1 MYARGLGIF
10 LNFNGINKWNTVI
23 IWTIEFFFL
32 PNFWY
37 VKKIFFETKFFELI
51 ATSFQFH
58 PSLSRIDETKCLEKS
73 YYYYFFFS
81 FPDLYRIHISCQL
94 REFSFIIRLNQRQ
107 IKMTFKFHSIMAMTL
122 LYIPPV
128 YIVDHY
134 YIVLSLRIF
143 TNIRNILCNLFSVVN
158 LNDEISFRFRKTSFK
173 KVEKKRIFPQT
184 GIRCLFTNF
193 STIYSHY
200 LL

>member
-1 MYARGLGIF
+1 MKYSYYLNNWIF
-10 LNFNGINKWNTVI
+10 FSTQ
-23 IWTIEFFFL
+23 FL
-32 PNFWY
+32 
-37 VKKIFFETKFFELI
+37 VRKKIFFETEFLELI

-58 PSLSRIDETKCLEKS
+58 PSLSRIDETRCLEKS
-73 YYYYFFFS
+73 YYYYFFFRFQIYMES
-81 FPDLYRIHISCQL
+81 IFLPNWGNSRS
-94 REFSFIIRLNQRQ
+94 SFIIRLSQRQ

>member
-1 MYARGLGIF
+1 MKYSYYLNNWIF
-10 LNFNGINKWNTVI
+10 FSTKFLVRKKNFLRNRISRVDCFFLSISPFSVKDRWNEVFR
-23 IWTIEFFFL
+23 EELLLLFFFRFQIYMESIFL
-32 PNFWY
+32 PNWGN
-37 VKKIFFETKFFELI
+37 
-51 ATSFQFH
+51 
-58 PSLSRIDETKCLEKS
+58 SRS
-73 YYYYFFFS
+73 
-81 FPDLYRIHISCQL
+81 
-94 REFSFIIRLNQRQ
+94 SFIIRLSQKQ